1 MATQNS
7 KSIGN
12 LIAKLEALLFLYG
25 EPMAYKKIAKILE
38 IKESEIKEAIKEFAE
53 LLKAENRGLQLVVDE
68 EKIQLATK
76 SDFSQLLEDVVKSEL
91 NEELSPA
98 SLETLSIITYSAP
111 ISRAE
116 IEYIRGVNS
125 SFILRALLIRGL
137 IDRETDPHRA
147 NAFVYK
153 PSFEFLKRLG
163 LGRPEDL
170 PEYTEFQ
177 KMVSALRTQESSKTA
192 ESQAISTEKPPAETA
207 EPEA

>member
-1 MATQNS
+1 MADLD
-7 KSIGN
+7 KN
-12 LIAKLEALLFLYG
+12 LIAKLEALLFVYG
-25 EPMAYKKIAKILE
+25 EPLTYKKIAKILE
-38 IKESEIKEAIKEFAE
+38 VKEGEIKEAVKE
-53 LLKAENRGLQLVVDE
+53 LAENLKDAGRGLQLTADN

-76 SDFSQLLEDVVKSEL
+76 ANFAKLLEDVIKSEL
-91 NEELSPA
+91 NEDLSPA

-116 IEYIRGVNS
+116 IDYIRGVNS

-137 IDRETDPHRA
+137 VDRETDPHRA

-163 LGRPEDL
+163 LGRPQDL

>member
-76 SDFSQLLEDVVKSEL
+76 SDFSQLLEDVGKSEL
-91 NEELSPA
+91 NEELLPA